1 MGIVLWYVIKKR
13 SINHLYIN
21 EGSYLME
28 EIEEEKLQI
37 MGKWYEEFKD
47 REIKPEDLGK
57 LIRPGSRIFIGS
69 GCSEPEILTKQLVKK
84 KWRFTDCE
92 LIHFLTLSDNNFF
105 DEKNPSLFRHQAL
118 FIGPKLRDAVNEGKV
133 DYVPISLSDIPRL
146 FKERRIHVDIALLQ
160 VSPPDRFGFCSLGI
174 NVDINRTIIEVAK
187 IIIVQI
193 NPKMPRTMGD
203 SFVHIKKFNYFV
215 YHNSPI
221 IEFKY
226 PPIDARSDKIGRY
239 IARIIENGSTL
250 QFGIGSIPNA
260 VLKYLGKKKNL
271 AIYSEVLSDS
281 AVDLIESS
289 VVNCS
294 KNQFPHVMTSF
305 VMGSRKLYD
314 FVHEN
319 PFIEFRPTEFINN
332 IFNIAQNTKQV
343 SINSALSVSLT
354 GQVNSDSVGT
364 KFYSGIGGQADFT
377 RGAALSK
384 RGKPIICL
392 PSTTSDGTKSR
403 IVATLEPGAGV
414 VIPRGDVHYVV
425 TEYGIAFLHG
435 KSIRDRVLQMIGIAH
450 PKFRQ
455 FLLQKA
461 KEMHYVYE
469 DQMLPTTQDGIV
481 IIYPEKYEYW
491 YTTKNKGKI
500 FFRPIKPTDER
511 LLQELYYELSDDDRV
526 LRFFAPRQ
534 VFPHKETQPKV
545 VVDYETTFVLV
556 GIVGDEETAKMI
568 AAGSYYLDHNTN
580 LAEIAFTVHEDWRRQ
595 GLTRFMVMKLIDI
608 AQEKGISGF
617 IGEILSNNEPMIH
630 IIKTLPY
637 KVEFHNYGDSFEFSF
652 KFSDVVKKEK

>member
-1 MGIVLWYVIKKR
+1 MM
-13 SINHLYIN
+13 N
-21 EGSYLME
+21 ESLE
-28 EIEEEKLQI
+28 ENEKEKLL
-37 MGKWYEEFKD
+37 GRWYNKFKE
-47 REIKPEDLGK
+47 REIVPEDLAK
-57 LIRPGSRIFIGS
+57 IIKPGSRIYIGS
-69 GCSEPEILTKQLVKK
+69 GCSEPQILTSQLVKK

-92 LIHFLTLSDNNFF
+92 IIHFLTLSDNKFF

-118 FIGPKLRDAVNEGKV
+118 FIGPKIREAVNQGKV
-133 DYVPISLSDIPRL
+133 DYVPISLSDIPRQ

-160 VSPPDRFGFCSLGI
+160 VSLPDRFGFCSLGI
-174 NVDINRTIIEVAK
+174 NVDINRTIIEIARCV
-187 IIIVQI
+187 IVQI
-193 NPKMPRTMGD
+193 NPQMPRTMGD
-203 SFVHIKKFNYFV
+203 SFIHIKKFHHFIFY
-215 YHNSPI
+215 NSPL
-221 IEFKY
+221 IEFEY
-226 PPIDARSDKIGRY
+226 PPIDERSDKIGKY
-239 IARIIENGSTL
+239 VARIIENGSTL

-260 VLKYLGKKKNL
+260 VLKYLDNKKDL

-281 AVDLIESS
+281 AMSLIESP

-319 PFIEFRPTEFINN
+319 PFIEFHSTEFINN
-332 IFNIAQNTKQV
+332 LFNISQNTKQV
-343 SINSALSVSLT
+343 SINAALSVSLT
-354 GQVNSDSVGT
+354 GQVNSDSVGPQ
-364 KFYSGIGGQADFT
+364 FYSGIGGQADFT

-384 RGKPIICL
+384 GGKPIICL
-392 PSTTSDGTKSR
+392 PSTTRDGKKSR

-425 TEYGIAFLHG
+425 TEYGVAFLHG

-455 FLLQKA
+455 ELLQKA

-469 DQMLPTTQDGIV
+469 DQMLPTTQDGVV

-491 YTTKNKGKI
+491 YTTKSKKKV

-511 LLQELYYELSDDDRV
+511 LLQELYYQLSNSDRI

-534 VFPHKETQPKV
+534 VFPHTETQPKV
-545 VVDYETTFVLV
+545 VVDYDTTFVLV
-556 GIVGDEETAKMI
+556 GIIGDEENAQII
-568 AAGSYYLDHNTN
+568 AAGSYYLDRNTN
-580 LAEIAFTVHEDWRRQ
+580 LAEIAFTVHEKWRRQ

-608 AQEKGISGF
+608 AQEKGVAGF
-617 IGEILSNNEPMIH
+617 IGEILVNNEPMIH

-637 KVEFHNYGDSFEFSF
+637 KVQFHNYGDTFEFSF
-652 KFSDVVKKEK
+652 KFDQIKK